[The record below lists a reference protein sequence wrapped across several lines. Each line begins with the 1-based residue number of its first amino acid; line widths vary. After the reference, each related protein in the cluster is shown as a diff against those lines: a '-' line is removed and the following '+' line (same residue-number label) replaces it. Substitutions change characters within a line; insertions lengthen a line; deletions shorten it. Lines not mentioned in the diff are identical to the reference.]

1 MLNQMTYIIKKNNLI
16 EKGDKIVVAVSGG
29 ADSTALLHAL
39 YSIKDDYDL
48 DLYVCHLNH
57 QLRGEDA
64 DGDAEYVKCFSNQLG
79 LKSYIFSKDI
89 EALATDMKMSFEEA
103 AREVRYELFDYVL
116 KETGA
121 NKIAVAQ
128 NMNDQ
133 AETILMRL
141 FRGSGLEG
149 LTATKYKRDHI
160 IRPLLGIHRRDIEKY
175 CNVHELMYR
184 TDHTNFETDYT
195 RNKIRLELIPYI
207 EKHFNEKVIEKLF
220 DTTQLLTEDLKF
232 IETYVEDVYR
242 RCVKE
247 ESVLLSDLELE
258 DAILSRVLRK
268 IIDQQV
274 SLKGVS
280 YDIVKEVM
288 TMIRSKKHGN
298 EKNIKGLVFK
308 ISYDQLLFFKAC
320 TGGLEPTEFDRFF
333 DYMGTR
339 LEQLSSVD
347 FNSHEKITIDKDKI
361 KGRLLVRTRKPGD
374 RFSPLNMKGT
384 KKLKD
389 FLIDLKI
396 PVHLR
401 DEVLLLCDEE
411 QIIWVV
417 GYRLSDLYKVD
428 NRTQNKISF
437 KMSKIPK

>member
-1 MLNQMTYIIKKNNLI
+1 MLNQMIQIIKKNNLI
-16 EKGDKIVVAVSGG
+16 DKGDKIVVAVSGG
-29 ADSTALLHAL
+29 ADSTALLHGL
-39 YSIKDDYDL
+39 HSIKNDYDL
-48 DLYVCHLNH
+48 ELYVCHLNH

-64 DGDAEYVKCFSNQLG
+64 DGDATYVKKLSDLLG

-89 EALATDMKMSFEEA
+89 ENLAKDMKMSFEEA

-116 KETGA
+116 KETGS
-121 NKIAVAQ
+121 NKVAVAQ

-149 LTATKYKRDHI
+149 LTATKFKRGHI
-160 IRPLLGIHRRDIEKY
+160 IRPLLGIRRRDIEKY
-175 CNVHELMYR
+175 CKEHDLMYR

-207 EKHFNEKVIEKLF
+207 EKNFNEKVIEKLF
-220 DTTQLLTEDLKF
+220 DTTQLLTEDLRF
-232 IETYVEDVYR
+232 IETYVEDVYN
-242 RCVKE
+242 RCVKK

-258 DAILSRVLRK
+258 NAILSRVLRK

-280 YDIVKEVM
+280 YESVKEIMDMV
-288 TMIRSKKHGN
+288 RSQKHGN
-298 EKNIKGLVFK
+298 EKNVKGLVFK
-308 ISYDQLLFFKAC
+308 ISYKQLLFYKKC
-320 TGGLEPTEFDRFF
+320 TNGVEPTLFDRYF
-333 DYMGTR
+333 DYNGNR
-339 LEQLSSVD
+339 LEQLDSVD
-347 FNSHEKITIDKDKI
+347 SNSRDIVTVDRDKI
-361 KGRLLVRTRKPGD
+361 KGSLFIRTRKPGD

-389 FLIDLKI
+389 FLIDQKV
-396 PVHLR
+396 PVHRR
-401 DEVLLLCDEE
+401 DDVLLLCDEE
-411 QIIWVV
+411 QIIWVA

-428 NRTQNKISF
+428 SHTKNKISF
-437 KMSKIPK
+437 KLSKIPE

>member
-1 MLNQMTYIIKKNNLI
+1 MIHIIKKNNLI
-16 EKGDKIVVAVSGG
+16 EKGDTIVVAVSGG
-29 ADSTALLHAL
+29 ADSTALLHGL

-48 DLYVCHLNH
+48 ELYVCHLNH

-64 DGDAEYVKCFSNQLG
+64 DGDADYVKAISDQLG

-89 EALATDMKMSFEEA
+89 EALAKDMKMSFEEA

-149 LTATKYKRDHI
+149 LTATKFKRDHI

-175 CNVHELMYR
+175 CKVNELMYH

-220 DTTQLLTEDLKF
+220 DTTQLLTDDLKF
-232 IETYVEDVYR
+232 IESYVNDIYN
-242 RCVKE
+242 RCVKK
-247 ESVLLSDLELE
+247 ESVLLSDLELD
-258 DAILSRVLRK
+258 DAILSRVIRK

-280 YDIVKEVM
+280 YESVKEIMDMV
-288 TMIRSKKHGN
+288 RLQKHGN
-298 EKNIKGLVFK
+298 EKHIKGLVFK
-308 ISYDQLLFFKAC
+308 ISYKQLLFYNESCK
-320 TGGLEPTEFDRFF
+320 GVEPTQFDRHF
-333 DYMGTR
+333 DYNGIR
-339 LEQLSSVD
+339 IEQLDWVDTNSSEIV
-347 FNSHEKITIDKDKI
+347 TIDKDKI
-361 KGRLLVRTRKPGD
+361 KGSLFVRTRKPGD

-389 FLIDLKI
+389 FLIDLKV

-401 DEVLLLCDEE
+401 DDVLLLCDEE

-417 GYRLSDLYKVD
+417 GYRLSELYKVD
-428 NRTQNKISF
+428 SQTQNKISF
-437 KMSKIPK
+437 KISKIPK

>member
-1 MLNQMTYIIKKNNLI
+1 MLNQMVQIINKNKLI

-29 ADSTALLHAL
+29 ADSTALLHGL
-39 YSIKDDYDL
+39 YCLKETYDL
-48 DLYVCHLNH
+48 ELYVCHLNH

-64 DGDAEYVKCFSNQLG
+64 AGDADYVKAFSDQLG

-89 EALATDMKMSFEEA
+89 EALSREMKMSFEEA

-116 KETGA
+116 NETGA

-149 LTATKYKRDHI
+149 LTATKFKRDHI
-160 IRPLLGIHRRDIEKY
+160 IRPLLGIHRRVIETY
-175 CNVHELMYR
+175 CKEHGLMYR

-220 DTTQLLTEDLKF
+220 DTTQLLSDDLKF
-232 IETYVEDVYR
+232 IESYVNDIYN

-247 ESVLLSDLELE
+247 ESVLLSDLELD

-280 YDIVKEVM
+280 YESVKEIMDMV
-288 TMIRSKKHGN
+288 RLQKHGN
-298 EKNIKGLVFK
+298 EKNIKGLLFK
-308 ISYDQLLFFKAC
+308 ISYKQLLFYKERC
-320 TGGLEPTEFDRFF
+320 KGLESTRFVGYY
-333 DYMGTR
+333 DYNGIR
-339 LEQLSSVD
+339 IEQLDSVD
-347 FNSHEKITIDKDKI
+347 TESEIVTVDKDKI
-361 KGRLLVRTRKPGD
+361 KGSLYIRTRKAGD

-389 FLIDLKI
+389 FLIDLKV

-401 DEVLLLCDEE
+401 DDILLLCDEE
-411 QIIWVV
+411 QIIWVA
-417 GYRLSDLYKVD
+417 GYRLSELYKVD
-428 NRTQNKISF
+428 GQTQNKISF
-437 KMSKIPK
+437 KISEIPK